1 MREKN
6 DLKTVMEKASRENRN
21 SGCLAPSVSPPPFS
35 TTMFGDFIQPVNNKR
50 QKQYRDTLQQQQDLL
65 HDEIERGREQLQRVQ
80 KELGDTQASLE
91 QWNRYELISSAQPL
105 DRLIQTMTLQEKTRQ
120 FLVDWLNRKQE
131 KLAKVRGDIACVSPS
146 PRKFRGRP
154 SGRRQP

>member
-6 DLKTVMEKASRENRN
+6 ALKSFATKASRENRGSDCLSSPTGPASFP
-21 SGCLAPSVSPPPFS
+21 SGA
-35 TTMFGDFIQPVNNKR
+35 FGDFVQPVNNKGL
-50 QKQYRDTLQQQQDLL
+50 KQYRDSLQQQQNLL

-80 KELGDTQASLE
+80 KELVDTHASLE

-131 KLAKVRGDIACVSPS
+131 KLAKVRGDIACASPPS
-146 PRKFRGRP
+146 RKFRGRP
-154 SGRRQP
+154 SARRQP